1 MSDNG
6 SAVVAER
13 RRARLR
19 ALQRQRVTVAL
30 RNGTRIDDARL
41 VSACSGRRQSLWLFD
56 NGADRF
62 VALLDDVLELW
73 DECFQAVS

>member
-1 MSDNG
+1 
-6 SAVVAER
+6 VTER
-13 RRARLR
+13 QRTRLL
-19 ALQRQRVTVAL
+19 ALQGQPVTVAL

-41 VSACSGRRQSLWLFD
+41 VSACCGRTRSLWLFD

-62 VALLDDVLELW
+62 VALDDVLELW

>member
-6 SAVVAER
+6 SAVVTER

-19 ALQRQRVTVAL
+19 ALQGQRVTVAL

-62 VALLDDVLELW
+62 VALDDVLELW